1 MHKNSDTDRPTTD
14 HVDVLLRQWQQERPD
29 LDCWPMAV
37 LGRVGRMAALAGREI
52 DDELKRQGLAAGEFD
67 VLATLRRNA
76 VPLTP
81 TALYQS
87 SMLSSGAMTAR
98 LDRLERQG
106 WIRRLPSPTDRRSLL
121 VELTAEGKALTD
133 RALQAHVDNER
144 RLLAPLSQEQQQLL
158 ADLLRQWLLAHE
170 A

>member
-37 LGRVGRMAALAGREI
+37 LGTALGEWPRWPGGKSTI
-52 DDELKRQGLAAGEFD
+52 LSSRSGLAAGEFD

-106 WIRRLPSPTDRRSLL
+106 
-121 VELTAEGKALTD
+121 
-133 RALQAHVDNER
+133 
-144 RLLAPLSQEQQQLL
+144 
-158 ADLLRQWLLAHE
+158 
-170 A
+170 